1 LTVKILYVD
10 DEADLRELAQFSLE
24 IDPDIEVTT
33 ASSGA
38 DALEFLRTN
47 AVDVVLLDV
56 MMPKMDGPTV
66 LATLQANESPKAP
79 VIFVTA
85 RALPDERRR
94 LLDLGAIDVITKPF
108 DPMLLASNVRAM
120 LATRHVV

>member
-1 LTVKILYVD
+1 MNVLYVD

-24 IDPDIEVTT
+24 LDPDMRVVT
-33 ASSGA
+33 AASGA
-38 DALEFLRTN
+38 AALEHLRQ
-47 AVDVVLLDV
+47 APVDVVLLDV

-66 LATLQANESPKAP
+66 LTTLRAEIGGAPP

-94 LLDLGAIDVITKPF
+94 LREMGALDVITKPF
-108 DPMLLASNVRAM
+108 DPMTLAKTVRTA
-120 LATRHVV
+120 LAGRHDG

>member
-1 LTVKILYVD
+1 MKILYVD
-10 DEADLRELAQFSLE
+10 DDADLRELALFSLQL
-24 IDPDIEVTT
+24 DPDIEVTT
-33 ASSGA
+33 VSSGA
-38 DALEFLRTN
+38 EALEFLRVN

-66 LATLQANESPKAP
+66 LSTLQAGQGAGLP

-108 DPMLLASNVRAM
+108 DPMALAGNVRAM
-120 LATRHVV
+120 LAARHAA

>member
-1 LTVKILYVD
+1 VNVLYVD
-10 DEADLRELAQFSLE
+10 DEGDLRELAQFSLE
-24 IDPDIEVTT
+24 LDPEMRVTT
-33 ASSGA
+33 AASGA
-38 DALEFLRTN
+38 AALEHLRKA

-66 LATLQANESPKAP
+66 LATLRAEIGAGPP

-94 LLDLGAIDVITKPF
+94 LLDLGALDVITKPF
-108 DPMLLASNVRAM
+108 DPTLLAQDVRAA
-120 LATRHVV
+120 LAGRHGQ